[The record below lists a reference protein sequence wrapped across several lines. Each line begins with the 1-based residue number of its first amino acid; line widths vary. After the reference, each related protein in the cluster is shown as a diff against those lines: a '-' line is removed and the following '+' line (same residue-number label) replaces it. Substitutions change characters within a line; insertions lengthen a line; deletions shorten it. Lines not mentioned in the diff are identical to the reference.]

1 MPKTKRNHDSFYLG
15 FRGRG
20 GFRSRGGFR
29 GRGRGRGRYFRGA
42 RQGNR
47 GDSND
52 DVSFFSLL
60 FFFQS
65 LFLYSF
71 FFYRTMMKTKDK
83 MSGNHQS
90 KKNINK

>member
-1 MPKTKRNHDSFYLG
+1 
-15 FRGRG
+15 
-20 GFRSRGGFR
+20 
-29 GRGRGRGRYFRGA
+29 
-42 RQGNR
+42 
-47 GDSND
+47 
-52 DVSFFSLL
+52 L